1 MPIKTMEDLFIHE
14 LSDTYSAEK
23 QMSKALPK
31 MAKSVTNEQLA
42 AAFEAH
48 LEETMG
54 QIERIEQVAEAVG
67 IKLKRIKCEGMEGL
81 VDEGK
86 EVMEKVEEGPVR
98 DAALIGAAQ
107 KVEHYEIAAY
117 GTLCA
122 MAKQLGYKDALR
134 LLKISLDEEK
144 ATDEKL
150 TMLAEGGGNQR
161 AAKAA

>member
-31 MAKSVTNEQLA
+31 LAKSADNEQLA

-48 LEETMG
+48 LEETQV
-54 QIERIEQVAEAVG
+54 QIQRIEEVAETLG

-86 EVMEKVEEGPVR
+86 EAMEKVEEGPVR
-98 DAALIGAAQ
+98 DAALIGSAQ

-134 LLKISLDEEK
+134 LLKTSLDEEK

-150 TMLAEGGGNQR
+150 TMIAEGGGNQR
-161 AAKAA
+161 ASKAA

>member
-1 MPIKTMEDLFIHE
+1 
-14 LSDTYSAEK
+14 
-23 QMSKALPK
+23 MS
-31 MAKSVTNEQLA
+31 
-42 AAFEAH
+42 
-48 LEETMG
+48 
-54 QIERIEQVAEAVG
+54 
-67 IKLKRIKCEGMEGL
+67 GL

-107 KVEHYEIAAY
+107 KVEHYESAAY

-134 LLKISLDEEK
+134 LLRISLDEEK
-144 ATDEKL
+144 GTDEKL
-150 TMLAEGGGNQR
+150 SMLAEGGGNRR